1 VGPSQLVAG
10 RRSNQEAGRP
20 RNRRCLIKGCDRSF
34 QPHYP
39 FTRYCGSAC
48 FAAAQRW
55 SEQTNPSCAKCARRA
70 SQQKANR
77 KYRASEKGKACRR
90 EQTRRYRQ
98 RCREHQEQLADSAA
112 FPPEWE
118 GEGYIPHRRLSGCP
132 KIFCRRPGCYVRF
145 QPPPR
150 SPLTKFC
157 SAACRQAYRRV
168 AVREQR
174 WRERLGNPVRR
185 RGDRDEFW

>member
-1 VGPSQLVAG
+1 MGPSQLVTD

-20 RNRRCLIKGCDRSF
+20 RNRLCLIKGCQHSF

-39 FTRYCGSAC
+39 FTRYCSPAC

-55 SEQTNPSCAKCARRA
+55 SERTNPFCAECARRA
-70 SQQKANR
+70 SQQRANR
-77 KYRASEKGKACRR
+77 NYRASKNGKAHRC
-90 EQTRRYRQ
+90 QQARRYRQ
-98 RCREHQEQLADSAA
+98 RCRERQKQTADSVGI
-112 FPPEWE
+112 PPEWE
-118 GEGYIPHRRLSGCP
+118 GEGYIPHRRLRDDE
-132 KIFCRRPGCYVRF
+132 KIFCHRPGCYVRF

-157 SAACRQAYRRV
+157 SAACRQAFRRV

-174 WRERLGNPVRR
+174 WRERLGNHARR